1 MSKKRVKQYLMLLTV
16 VGLVSI
22 ASGSGT
28 FATFSAETTNAGNT
42 FATGTIVLSNTVN
55 AGSACL
61 SSGSGGGVD
70 TNINAACSAVFNATV
85 QKPGTSALNDLDL
98 LNSGSLDAATLKLT
112 AGACVASDAA
122 GQSFHGTGNPCTALD
137 VYVQEWD
144 DAVHTTAIHCWY
156 GGAVVANTCDFSDNT
171 KTLAALAT
179 ASPLTL
185 AGGLTGGAH
194 RYFTIGVQ
202 LPSTAGNTYQ
212 GRAATDTLTW
222 HIDQ

>member
-16 VGLVSI
+16 IGLVSI

-28 FATFSAETTNAGNT
+28 FASFSAETTNPGNT

-61 SSGSGGGVD
+61 SSAISVD
-70 TNINAACSAVFNATV
+70 SNINAACSAVFNASV
-85 QKPGTSALNDLDL
+85 QKPGDSALNDLDL
-98 LNSGSLDAATLKLT
+98 QNSGSLNAATLKLT

-122 GQSFHGTGNPCTALD
+122 GESFHGSGSPCTALD
-137 VYVQEWD
+137 VYVQEWNN
-144 DAVHTTAIHCWY
+144 AAHTTATHCWY
-156 GGAVVANTCDFSDNT
+156 GGATVANTCDFTDNT
-171 KTLAALAT
+171 KTLGALAT

-185 AGGLTGGAH
+185 TGGLTGGAH

-212 GRAATDTLTW
+212 GRAATDSLTW

>member
-16 VGLVSI
+16 IGLVSI

-28 FATFSAETTNAGNT
+28 FASFSAETTNAGNT

-61 SSGSGGGVD
+61 STGGGTTD
-70 TNINAACSAVFNATV
+70 TNINASCTALFNSTV
-85 QKPGTSALNDLDL
+85 KKPGDSYVADQLDL
-98 LNSGSLDAATLKLT
+98 KNVGSLAATTLKLSSSS
-112 AGACVASDAA
+112 CVTTDAA
-122 GQSFHGTGNPCTALD
+122 GQTYHGTGDLCPLLD
-137 VYVQEWD
+137 VYVQEW
-144 DAVHTTAIHCWY
+144 TSNTYSTPLTCWY

-171 KTLAALAT
+171 KTLTALNT

-185 AGGLTGGAH
+185 TGGMGAGSD
-194 RYFTIGVQ
+194 RYFTIGIK
-202 LPSTAGNTYQ
+202 LDPTATNTVQ
-212 GRAATDTLTW
+212 GRSATADLTW

>member
-1 MSKKRVKQYLMLLTV
+1 MSKKRIKQYLMLLTV
-16 VGLVSI
+16 IGLVSI

-42 FATGTIVLSNTVN
+42 FSTGTIVLSNTVN
-55 AGSACL
+55 AGVACL
-61 SSGSGGGVD
+61 SSAGGVD
-70 TNINAACSAVFNATV
+70 VNINAACAAVFNASV
-85 QKPGTSALNDLDL
+85 KKPGDSALNDLDL
-98 LNSGSLDAATLKLT
+98 LNAGSLGAATLKLT
-112 AGACVASDAA
+112 AGACTASDAA

-144 DAVHTTAIHCWY
+144 DAIHTTAIHCWY

>member
-1 MSKKRVKQYLMLLTV
+1 MPSLEALIKAGHDLLLVLTQPDRPGHRNKIVPTPIKQ
-16 VGLVSI
+16 
-22 ASGSGT
+22 
-28 FATFSAETTNAGNT
+28 FALKQGHG
-42 FATGTIVLSNTVN
+42 FA
-55 AGSACL
+55 
-61 SSGSGGGVD
+61 D
-70 TNINAACSAVFNATV
+70 Y
-85 QKPGTSALNDLDL
+85 LDL

-137 VYVQEWD
+137 VYVQEWN

-171 KTLAALAT
+171 KTISALAT